1 MLNNLYIVTSS
12 PLEQFETTNFISFTA
27 PILGDFVISLTNV
40 GLYSII
46 VLALGIGYH
55 ALAANT
61 QPGNEGVSIV
71 PSKWSLSIESSYATL
86 HSMVKEQ
93 IGSANEIYVPFIYS
107 LFFFI
112 LLANLVGNVPYS
124 FAFTSSAI
132 VAMGLSVMIFLGV
145 TILGFMRH
153 GIHFFSFF
161 VPAGTPLALV
171 PLLALIE
178 LISYFARAF
187 SLGVRLFAN
196 IVAGHTLLKILS
208 GFLYPALT
216 SGILL
221 FFVTLLPMA
230 IFIAL
235 VGLEIAVSLIQAYV
249 FTILTCS
256 YLKDAIELH

>member
-1 MLNNLYIVTSS
+1 MLNNFIIASS
-12 PLEQFETTNFISFTA
+12 PLEQFETVNFISFTA

-40 GLYSII
+40 GLYTLI
-46 VLALGIGYH
+46 VLALG
-55 ALAANT
+55 L
-61 QPGNEGVSIV
+61 
-71 PSKWSLSIESSYATL
+71 ESSYATL

-93 IGSANEIYVPFIYS
+93 VGSSNEIYVPFIYS
-107 LFFFI
+107 LFFFVV
-112 LLANLVGNVPYS
+112 LANLVGNVPYS